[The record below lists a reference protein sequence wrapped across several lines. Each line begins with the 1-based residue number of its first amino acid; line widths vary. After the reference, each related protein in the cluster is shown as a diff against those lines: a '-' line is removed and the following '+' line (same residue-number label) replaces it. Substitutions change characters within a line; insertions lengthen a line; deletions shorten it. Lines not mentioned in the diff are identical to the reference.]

1 MTLRFARRSDATSLR
16 RRHARAEAPRRRAR
30 LGMELLEERWTPAVF
45 NVNTLADGFNIG
57 PGLLSLRQA
66 IQMANATPGGN
77 TINLTV
83 PGTYTQTVIGPN
95 EDANLTGDFDI
106 LPSGGDLTIQ
116 NTSGRAVAVS
126 GSGTDRVFDINP
138 TPGATPKFLV
148 KMVGFTIE
156 HGFASPGDGAA
167 ASGGGIRDQ
176 GNASLELDFVT
187 VTDNYATADGGG
199 ISMENVTNV
208 PWKLTINNSVISN
221 NHAGDAG
228 GGIEE
233 DGQGTVNV
241 NVGTV
246 ITGNTCVNQGAGI
259 WLDAVNN
266 VTANTTITGALI
278 SNNIAFTGVGG
289 GVGNAGSGNVVF
301 NASVVENNY
310 SGSAG
315 GGFGDSGNLGNLTV
329 EGGSYFLN
337 NASLAG
343 GGGIQ
348 EGGPL
353 TLIGEAT
360 IQGNVTQGN
369 GGGVL
374 LGNVNNPVQL
384 VPGNAAAIFD
394 STITGNVGVNGG
406 GVSDTYGTLN
416 ILDASFTNNRAL
428 GLNGGTDGNGG
439 ALDVPNGGTGTNVA
453 SVVNIAGTLFQGN
466 FAGNNAIGNG
476 GAINQVVG
484 NLGVTNSEFITNAA
498 GNLGGGI
505 NFAGQTIQVSAS
517 TFFANQAITG
527 GGALNVQPTGTVANE
542 TFSFLVNDTLV
553 GNVSLGNGG
562 AFDDQGPGDL
572 LLINDTI
579 AFNAA
584 KSGGGVS
591 YTGAGQLIL
600 LNTVVAE
607 DFFLVPGGAGADVFT
622 GTGSTVT
629 DYGGN
634 FVGTLVGATGFGPNV
649 LTGSPLLGPV
659 QPNGGPAVGTL
670 ANHFTI
676 LTMAPLPGSPLVGA
690 GVSAGAPST
699 DERGH
704 TRPSGIKPTI
714 GAYQ

>member
-1 MTLRFARRSDATSLR
+1 MTLRFARRSDATSLHSR
-16 RRHARAEAPRRRAR
+16 RARAEAPRRRTR
-30 LGMELLEERWTPAVF
+30 LGLELLEERWTPAVF

-83 PGTYTQTVIGPN
+83 PGTYTQTRIGPN
-95 EDANLTGDFDI
+95 EDANQTGDFDI

-116 NTSGRAVAVS
+116 NTSRGAVAVS

-156 HGFASPGDGAA
+156 HGFASPGDNGAS
-167 ASGGGIRDQ
+167 SGGGIRDQ
-176 GNASLELDFVT
+176 GNASLELDYVT
-187 VTDNYATADGGG
+187 VTDNQATADGGG

-228 GGIEE
+228 GGVEE
-233 DGQGTVNV
+233 DGQGTVTV
-241 NVGTV
+241 NAGTV
-246 ITGNTCVNQGAGI
+246 ITGNTSVNQGAGV

-266 VTANTTITGALI
+266 VTANATVTGALI
-278 SNNIAFTGVGG
+278 ANNIAFTGVGG
-289 GVGNAGSGNVVF
+289 GVGNSGSGNVVF
-301 NASVVENNY
+301 NASVVEDNF
-310 SGSAG
+310 SGAAG
-315 GGFGDSGNLGNLTV
+315 GGFGDSGNLGDLTV
-329 EGGSYFLN
+329 EAGSFFLN
-337 NASLAG
+337 NASTGG

-353 TLIGEAT
+353 TIIGEAT
-360 IQGNVTQGN
+360 IKGNVTQGD
-369 GGGVL
+369 GGGL
-374 LGNVNNPVQL
+374 LLNTGT
-384 VPGNAAAIFD
+384 ATAIFD

-406 GVSDTYGTLN
+406 GGEDTDGTLN

-428 GLNGGTDGNGG
+428 GTADGSGGNGG
-439 ALDVPNGGTGTNVA
+439 ALDVADGSSA
-453 SVVNIAGTLFQGN
+453 VNIAGTLFQGN
-466 FAGNNAIGNG
+466 FAGNNAVGNG
-476 GAINQVVG
+476 GAINQVAG
-484 NLGVTNSEFITNAA
+484 NLGVTNSEFITNAS

-505 NFAGQTIQVSAS
+505 NFSGMTIQVTNS
-517 TFFANQAITG
+517 TFFANHAITG
-527 GGALNVQPTGTVANE
+527 GGALDVQPSRNVANE

-553 GNVSLGNGG
+553 ANVTIGDGG
-562 AFDDQGPGDL
+562 GLDDQGPGDL
-572 LLINDTI
+572 FLINDTI

-584 KSGGGVS
+584 KNGGGIAS
-591 YTGAGQLIL
+591 TGVGQLAL
-600 LNTVVAE
+600 LNTVVAD

-622 GTGSTVT
+622 GPGSTIT
-629 DYGGN
+629 DFGGN
-634 FVGTLVGATGFGPNV
+634 FVGTLAGSTGFGPTV
-649 LTGSPLLGPV
+649 LTGNPRLGPV
-659 QPNGGPAVGTL
+659 QANGGPTVGTL
-670 ANHFTI
+670 AVHSTI
-676 LTMAPLPGSPLVGA
+676 LTMAPLNGSPLVAA

-704 TRPSGIKPTI
+704 SRPTGTKPTI